1 MQTRGSKK
9 RKYDEFLSKSGS
21 KSEVIYHQ
29 DLKRRKLNKAS
40 VEVSVLSNSH
50 CIKAHAMHANIKSA
64 IGIGPVPAAN
74 LICINFLILQF

>member
-21 KSEVIYHQ
+21 KSEVIYQQ

-40 VEVSVLSNSH
+40 VDVSGIFPSYLIRIASR
-50 CIKAHAMHANIKSA
+50 AM
-64 IGIGPVPAAN
+64 PCM
-74 LICINFLILQF
+74 LT